1 VFFLRFQDLLS
12 WIHVVSHSSLGSK
25 KIKYYTK
32 DCLHTKNLTIN
43 TTLSY
48 NIQYLLSCKIC
59 MNGELFWLLVLQVF
73 NFWSWTQLLFI
84 TFFNVE
90 KFQFF
95 FILVIFCFVYDQ
107 KWRFLGG
114 TFRVLEIRSLD
125 GVGVGGPPKGLPR
138 PLAPW
143 VRKVGRSVISTS
155 RRELGWILVL
165 LQECYQFALWR
176 PLAAAA
182 AQVWTR
188 YPLSGARTGTGSAP
202 TGHFL
207 FWSRYPLFQDGVLPQ
222 GIRISIPQL
231 AEIVEFQFWCRLKR
245 FSDV

>member
-1 VFFLRFQDLLS
+1 MYEW
-12 WIHVVSHSSLGSK
+12 WIILIIGTSS
-25 KIKYYTK
+25 
-32 DCLHTKNLTIN
+32 
-43 TTLSY
+43 
-48 NIQYLLSCKIC
+48 
-59 MNGELFWLLVLQVF
+59 
-73 NFWSWTQLLFI
+73 
-84 TFFNVE
+84 
-90 KFQFF
+90 FQFLIMNPVAIYHF
-95 FILVIFCFVYDQ
+95 LLCRKVSVFIVVIIFCFVYDQ

-176 PLAAAA
+176 PLAAAQA
-182 AQVWTR
+182 WTR

-231 AEIVEFQFWCRLKR
+231 AEIVEFQFLMQAQKIFWCSTSQKKVKKWALLYLS
-245 FSDV
+245 SDKKWQQYSQFYPISLHRNDMFWVGWVFDREQMLRGLVFF

>member
-1 VFFLRFQDLLS
+1 MAIFGWD
-12 WIHVVSHSSLGSK
+12 VSSFRNKVTRWRWCRWSS
-25 KIKYYTK
+25 
-32 DCLHTKNLTIN
+32 
-43 TTLSY
+43 
-48 NIQYLLSCKIC
+48 
-59 MNGELFWLLVLQVF
+59 E
-73 NFWSWTQLLFI
+73 
-84 TFFNVE
+84 
-90 KFQFF
+90 
-95 FILVIFCFVYDQ
+95 
-107 KWRFLGG
+107 G
-114 TFRVLEIRSLD
+114 TAAPSSAYKLE
-125 GVGVGGPPKGLPR
+125 
-138 PLAPW
+138 
-143 VRKVGRSVISTS
+143 KVGRSVISTS

-231 AEIVEFQFWCRLKR
+231 SRNCWVSVFDAGSKDLILMFNKSKKGQKNELFYISVQIKNGNSIIANFTQFLCIEMICFGWVGFLTASKCCAVLIFFFSNNQIRLACKITNPYIIA
-245 FSDV
+245 